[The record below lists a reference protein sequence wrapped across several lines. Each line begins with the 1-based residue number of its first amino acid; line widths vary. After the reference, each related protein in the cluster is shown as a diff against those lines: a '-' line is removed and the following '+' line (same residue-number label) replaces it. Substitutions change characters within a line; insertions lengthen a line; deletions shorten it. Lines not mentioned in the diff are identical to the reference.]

1 MASVGLGE
9 NKLERK
15 IANVAQEANSLKTKT
30 RMIYASICPP
40 KTFIYTMEIY
50 IVRHGETVENNR
62 RILQGHLPGR
72 LTALGR
78 QQVEGAAEELARS
91 GVAFSRIVSSD
102 LQRALDSAQLIAGR
116 LQLPVVPLN
125 LLRERDWGTFTGM
138 PIAEAAA
145 RFHKDG
151 RWTFPDGSAERD
163 EDIKARAA
171 LALETLRTRFADET
185 LVVVTHG
192 LFARHLIAAHQGCSF
207 HEVPP
212 MGNAEVRR
220 MTLLGYSD

>member
-9 NKLERK
+9 NKLEKK

-40 KTFIYTMEIY
+40 KTFIYSMEIY

-102 LQRALDSAQLIAGR
+102 LQRALDSAQLIADR
-116 LQLPVVPLN
+116 LQLPEICCAYATGER
-125 LLRERDWGTFTGM
+125 LRECPSPKLPPGITRT
-138 PIAEAAA
+138 AA
-145 RFHKDG
+145 G
-151 RWTFPDGSAERD
+151 LFPTAVRNVTRTSGHVLPWRSKRS
-163 EDIKARAA
+163 ARA
-171 LALETLRTRFADET
+171 LRTKP
-185 LVVVTHG
+185 
-192 LFARHLIAAHQGCSF
+192 S
-207 HEVPP
+207 
-212 MGNAEVRR
+212 
-220 MTLLGYSD
+220 